1 MQGAEVAQLVEVNGL
16 SVEARCFRYGIKFWN
31 ALKKADVKSFENVM
45 LYQKHPADLTLDV

>member
-1 MQGAEVAQLVEVNGL
+1 MRGAEVAQLVEVNGL
-16 SVEARCFRYGIKFWN
+16 SVGARCFRYGIKFWN